1 MGNFAICIGREYGS
15 GGREVGE
22 TLAHELN
29 IPCYD
34 KLLIKQEL
42 AKNSVSGGVSD
53 QLDEKLPTAILS
65 GNAFADT
72 AAIMQNF
79 YFADGQAAYA
89 VQRTLKRLVA
99 EQSCVIIGRCAS
111 VFLAGLPLLSVFI
124 YADDGDCLR
133 CIEERNH
140 ISEEEARKRF
150 KQINRLRRQY
160 FDFYSDT
167 GWGKPGSYDLMLSS
181 SALGIEGCVE
191 LIKESLSYR
200 KAVCSHE

>member
-42 AKNSVSGGVSD
+42 AKDGVSGGVSD

-111 VFLAGLPLLSVFI
+111 VFLACMPLMSVVI
-124 YADDGDCLR
+124 YADDGDSLR
-133 CIEERNH
+133 RIEERNH

-160 FDFYSDT
+160 VDFHSDT
-167 GWGKPGSYDLMLSS
+167 GWGKPESYDLMLSS

>member
-42 AKNSVSGGVSD
+42 AKDSVSGGVSD

-124 YADDGDCLR
+124 YADDGGCLR
-133 CIEERNH
+133 RIEERNH

>member
-22 TLAHELN
+22 TLAHKLD

-34 KLLIKQEL
+34 KLLLKQEL
-42 AKNSVSGGVSD
+42 AKDGVSGGVAD

-79 YFADGQAAYA
+79 YFSDGQAAYA

-99 EQSCVIIGRCAS
+99 ERSCVIIGRCAS
-111 VFLAGLPLLSVFI
+111 VFLSGLPHLSVFV
-124 YADDGDCLR
+124 YADYCDCLR
-133 CIEERNH
+133 RIEKRNH

-167 GWGKPGSYDLMLSS
+167 QWGKPESYDLMLSS
-181 SALGIEGCVE
+181 SALGIEGCVD
-191 LIKESLSYR
+191 IIRESLSYR
-200 KAVCSHE
+200 KAVWSHE

>member
-42 AKNSVSGGVSD
+42 AKDGVSGGVSD

-133 CIEERNH
+133 RIAERNH

-160 FDFYSDT
+160 VDFHSDT
-167 GWGKPGSYDLMLSS
+167 GWGKPESYDLMLSS

>member
-42 AKNSVSGGVSD
+42 AKDGVSGGVSD
-53 QLDEKLPTAILS
+53 QLDEKLPMAILS
-65 GNAFADT
+65 GNTFADT

-133 CIEERNH
+133 RIEERNH

-160 FDFYSDT
+160 VDFHSDT
-167 GWGKPGSYDLMLSS
+167 GWGKPESYDLMLSS

>member
-42 AKNSVSGGVSD
+42 AKDGVSGGVSD

-99 EQSCVIIGRCAS
+99 EQSCVIIGRCAAL
-111 VFLAGLPLLSVFI
+111 FLAGLPLLSVFI

-133 CIEERNH
+133 RIEERNH

-160 FDFYSDT
+160 VDFYSDT
-167 GWGKPGSYDLMLSS
+167 GWGKPESYDLMLSS

>member
-42 AKNSVSGGVSD
+42 AKDGVSGGVSD

-99 EQSCVIIGRCAS
+99 EQSCVIIGRCAA

-133 CIEERNH
+133 RIEERNH

-167 GWGKPGSYDLMLSS
+167 GWGKPESYDLMLSS

>member
-22 TLAHELN
+22 TLAHKLN

-42 AKNSVSGGVSD
+42 ARDGVSDGVSD
-53 QLDEKLPTAILS
+53 QLDEKLPMAILS
-65 GNAFADT
+65 GNTFADT

-124 YADDGDCLR
+124 YADDGGCLR
-133 CIEERNH
+133 RIEERNH

>member
-42 AKNSVSGGVSD
+42 AKDSVSGGVSD

-99 EQSCVIIGRCAS
+99 EQSCVIIGRCAA

-133 CIEERNH
+133 RIEERNH

-160 FDFYSDT
+160 VDFYSDT
-167 GWGKPGSYDLMLSS
+167 GWGKPESYDLMLSS

>member
-22 TLAHELN
+22 TLAHKLN

-42 AKNSVSGGVSD
+42 ARDGVSDGVSD
-53 QLDEKLPTAILS
+53 QLDEKLPMAILS
-65 GNAFADT
+65 GNTFADT

-133 CIEERNH
+133 RIEERNH

-160 FDFYSDT
+160 VDFYSDT

>member
-42 AKNSVSGGVSD
+42 AKDGVSDGVSD

-133 CIEERNH
+133 RIEERNH

-167 GWGKPGSYDLMLSS
+167 GWGKPESYDLMLSS

>member
-133 CIEERNH
+133 RIEERNH

>member
-1 MGNFAICIGREYGS
+1 MKNFAICIGREYGS

-22 TLAHELN
+22 TLARKLSV
-29 IPCYD
+29 PCYD

-42 AKNSVSGGVSD
+42 IKDGAGGDLAD
-53 QLDEKLPTAILS
+53 QLEERLPTAILS

-79 YFADGQAAYA
+79 YFADGQAAYGM
-89 VQRTLKRLVA
+89 QKTLKRLAA
-99 EQSCVIIGRCAS
+99 EQTCVIIGRCAS
-111 VFLAGLPLLSVFI
+111 VFLAGMPRLSVFV
-124 YADDGDCLR
+124 YADYDDCLHR
-133 CIEERNH
+133 IAERNH

-167 GWGKPGSYDLMLSS
+167 GWGKPESYDLMLSS
-181 SALGIEGCVE
+181 STLGIEGCVE
-191 LIKESLSYR
+191 LISESLSYR
-200 KAVCSHE
+200 TAVNSHE

>member
-42 AKNSVSGGVSD
+42 AKDGVSGGVSD

-133 CIEERNH
+133 RIEERNH

-160 FDFYSDT
+160 VDFHSDT
-167 GWGKPGSYDLMLSS
+167 GWGKPESYDLMLSS

-200 KAVCSHE
+200 KAACSHE

>member
-22 TLAHELN
+22 TLAHKLN

-42 AKNSVSGGVSD
+42 ARDGVSDGVSD
-53 QLDEKLPTAILS
+53 QLDEKLPMAILS
-65 GNAFADT
+65 GNTFADT

-133 CIEERNH
+133 RIEERNH

>member
-42 AKNSVSGGVSD
+42 AKDGVSGGVSD

-133 CIEERNH
+133 RIEERNH

-167 GWGKPGSYDLMLSS
+167 GWGKPESYDLMLSS

-191 LIKESLSYR
+191 LIRESLSYR

>member
-42 AKNSVSGGVSD
+42 AKDGVSGGVSD

-99 EQSCVIIGRCAS
+99 EQSCVIIGRCAA

-133 CIEERNH
+133 RIEERNH

-160 FDFYSDT
+160 VDFYSDT
-167 GWGKPGSYDLMLSS
+167 GWGKPESYDLMLSS